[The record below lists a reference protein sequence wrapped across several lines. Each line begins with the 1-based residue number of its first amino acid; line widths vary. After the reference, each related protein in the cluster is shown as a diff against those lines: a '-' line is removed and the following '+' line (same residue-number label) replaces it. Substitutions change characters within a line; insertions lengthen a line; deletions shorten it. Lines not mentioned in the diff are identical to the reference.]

1 MGTIRA
7 AAFYGSRTSMLAGI
21 VDADEAKAAELGRQ
35 YHAPAFSNLST
46 ALRAL
51 PNVRAVWICTPT
63 PLHTESIK
71 EAMEAGLAV
80 GIEKPV
86 AIQTDDIRLC
96 YQWAAEKNVPLYC
109 SFQRRIDPSYVQ
121 LLQTVKEGKI
131 GDIRSV
137 RAVFRDHPVP
147 SLEFLRLGGDI
158 FHDLVVH
165 DADFIMH
172 LLQETPSSVYAT
184 GSAFHPSLRAHRII
198 DTAHCLLHFPS
209 GVLASIE
216 LSRSSPYGYDQRI
229 EVCGTEGMLYIKN
242 ELNTHVVSVTAAGGI
257 AHANPVNSFPERFA
271 RAYVM
276 EVEDF
281 GKILNGK
288 SAPTITCED
297 SINSTRVAQACG
309 RSVIDGR
316 PVPL

>member
-1 MGTIRA
+1 MSRGSAHFRRPTQGFSSSLWKSPVSSRSSSTSSMPSSHPRHQILVIGAGRMGTIRA
-7 AAFYGSRTSMLAGI
+7 AAFYGSRTSTLAGI

-51 PNVRAVWICTPT
+51 PDVRAVWICTPT

-131 GDIRSV
+131 ADIRSV

-158 FHDLVVH
+158 FHDLVVG
-165 DADFIMH
+165 APRGG
-172 LLQETPSSVYAT
+172 EN
-184 GSAFHPSLRAHRII
+184 G
-198 DTAHCLLHFPS
+198 
-209 GVLASIE
+209 
-216 LSRSSPYGYDQRI
+216 
-229 EVCGTEGMLYIKN
+229 EGKLMGA
-242 ELNTHVVSVTAAGGI
+242 E
-257 AHANPVNSFPERFA
+257 
-271 RAYVM
+271 
-276 EVEDF
+276 
-281 GKILNGK
+281 
-288 SAPTITCED
+288 
-297 SINSTRVAQACG
+297 
-309 RSVIDGR
+309 
-316 PVPL
+316 